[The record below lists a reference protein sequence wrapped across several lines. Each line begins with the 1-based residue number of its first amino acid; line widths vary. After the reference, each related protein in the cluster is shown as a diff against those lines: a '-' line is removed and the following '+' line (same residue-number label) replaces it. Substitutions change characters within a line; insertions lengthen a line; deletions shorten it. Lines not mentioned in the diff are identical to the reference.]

1 MTSQANG
8 GTKAARFQLPALN
21 LDFGNITDGT
31 NIPPPP
37 DSPPPI
43 QKEPTP
49 PQTPKKATQE
59 SQEAPVAA
67 NGTKEAQTPQSNGK
81 LAGTKRT
88 ADEAPLSP
96 AASARQGSLRRLF
109 SRNTLNNSYLE
120 GQTATAGVTASPRP
134 ESRGAAS
141 LLDDRV
147 KSKRSSGWFKRFRS
161 ADQPRRSSVLVQE
174 VQQTAPPPKTPTGPP
189 PPMIPELASF
199 EKESG
204 GLGDDLFK
212 NIK

>member
-67 NGTKEAQTPQSNGK
+67 NGTKEAQTPQSN
-81 LAGTKRT
+81 
-88 ADEAPLSP
+88 
-96 AASARQGSLRRLF
+96 
-109 SRNTLNNSYLE
+109 E